1 MIVTLTLKGVKNEGS
16 NHSSDML
23 LNGIIYL
30 YRPIHKRRRT
40 PYRSNNVGDNVCFY
54 SNSIYYS
61 NRGNNLKHNKQNGDW
76 LISKEEMEE
85 VIYYMGLGLTYM
97 RENPNTASI
106 VEMDKLEDFL
116 VKAIEMMK
124 GGETDEKKTKSE

>member
-1 MIVTLTLKGVKNEGS
+1 M
-16 NHSSDML
+16 
-23 LNGIIYL
+23 
-30 YRPIHKRRRT
+30 
-40 PYRSNNVGDNVCFY
+40 
-54 SNSIYYS
+54 
-61 NRGNNLKHNKQNGDW
+61 KHNKQNGDW

-106 VEMDKLEDFL
+106 IEMDKLEDFL

-124 GGETDEKKTKSE
+124 GGETDEKKTKSEWHSTSTNILR